1 MWEKITCIIHILW
14 IHFKSLFNIYFNI
27 RWLKTQRNKQWQTE
41 SADISSPLQNSL
53 RVNRLSAAASAATLH
68 APPMLD
74 VLVVMSNGSLAQV
87 WHRTEKFEL
96 SLCVCVYAEMM
107 MMSLL
112 SGNDGARLL
121 RGKEKPD
128 ICLPTASFKGVK
140 INQHLSLNRYKSQ
153 RFSYTDT
160 QPLVRPEVC
169 MKLGGQKWSGCQ
181 KMIFPSNYSTGY
193 SLPQSWACS

>member
-1 MWEKITCIIHILW
+1 M
-14 IHFKSLFNIYFNI
+14 FNIYFNI

-169 MKLGGQKWSGCQ
+169 MKLGGQK
-181 KMIFPSNYSTGY
+181 
-193 SLPQSWACS
+193 